1 MVSKVRNFRSN
12 NAFLVSLALHIIAA
26 IFFAGYPMSQYF
38 QQRGSAIAVEW
49 VKDVPEPKLE
59 REMPKQPIEMK
70 FDPTRELD
78 LKAKKKIS
86 RASASKIAWV
96 KQRSNRLVDRSVE
109 VNDAE
114 RSDIIPDLMTAA
126 RVRDSYSSISGLVST
141 DEGPIDGR
149 GILGNRVRAKG
160 SGEGGRSGVSLLGI
174 GGTGDGLAGGGG
186 GGLLDRLGIINFID
200 ESQGPQKVV
209 YCLDVSASMAMGYKL
224 PVSVKSLKESLLQ
237 LGDFDEFNIVT
248 FHSGVHRFREE
259 LVPATMENMERASRF
274 LDSFTPRNIEN
285 NLGTDILAALRYAL
299 NMKPSVIVL
308 ITDIQPTRGE
318 VDEERIAEEVRKIN
332 KNDTKIYGI
341 GVEVWEP
348 RPNGRLA
355 KLLRMLTE
363 QNHGEMRLAR
373 SG

>member
-1 MVSKVRNFRSN
+1 MVSKARNFRSN

-26 IFFAGYPMSQYF
+26 IVFAGYPMSQYF
-38 QQRGSAIAVEW
+38 QQRGSAIAVDW

-109 VNDAE
+109 INDAE

-126 RVRDSYSSISGLVST
+126 QVRDSYSNISGLVST

-149 GILGNRVRAKG
+149 GIVGNQVRAKG
-160 SGEGGRSGVSLLGI
+160 SGEGGKSGVSLLGI
-174 GGTGDGLAGGGG
+174 GGTGDGLAGGGGG

-332 KNDTKIYGI
+332 KNDTKI
-341 GVEVWEP
+341 
-348 RPNGRLA
+348 
-355 KLLRMLTE
+355 
-363 QNHGEMRLAR
+363 
-373 SG
+373 